1 MALSDCTECWSTPC
15 ECGHEFKNSSQEY
28 KERMTKSV
36 NGFTI
41 KDVFKWL
48 GEKNY
53 LGDDFEILYN
63 EFIKENKNENN

>member
-15 ECGHEFKNSSQEY
+15 ECGHEFKDAGQGY
-28 KERMTKSV
+28 KETMTKSV

-41 KDVFKWL
+41 KDIFKWL

-53 LGDDFEILYN
+53 LSDDWELLFN
-63 EFIKENKNENN
+63 EFIKDKNKQ

>member
-15 ECGHEFKNSSQEY
+15 QCGHEFSGSSQEY
-28 KERMTKSV
+28 KETMTKSV

-53 LGDDFEILYN
+53 LSDDWELLYK
-63 EFIKENKNENN
+63 EFIENKI